1 MIHDYVCVIN
11 FLIIIVIIIMVCADR
26 AYMTTDSELSLLQK
40 FNEIIHANQQLTA
53 SASSVN
59 ELFILEVNK

>member
-1 MIHDYVCVIN
+1 
-11 FLIIIVIIIMVCADR
+11 MVCADR